1 MNREGL
7 DLTTRPEQDQTN
19 GTGGANRKGRGFL
32 VVFFILFALFTLN
45 VLLGKANIQF
55 GWGLPFLLGDV
66 PEFLLLLVAAVFL
79 MLAALGREKG
89 QSGD

>member
-1 MNREGL
+1 M
-7 DLTTRPEQDQTN
+7 TTRPEQDHTDENN
-19 GTGGANRKGRGFL
+19 GPNRKGRGFL

-45 VLLGKANIQF
+45 VLLGKAGIQF
-55 GWGLPFLLGDV
+55 GWNLPFLLGDV

-89 QSGD
+89 QSSD